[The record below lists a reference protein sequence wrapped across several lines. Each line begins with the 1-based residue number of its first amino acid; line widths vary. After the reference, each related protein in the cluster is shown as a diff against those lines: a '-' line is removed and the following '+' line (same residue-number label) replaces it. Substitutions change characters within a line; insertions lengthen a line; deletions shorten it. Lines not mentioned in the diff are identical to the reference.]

1 MELSIISDYF
11 ESENNS
17 SLSKKEAIESRRNF
31 FLGIKDEFIITD
43 DGSLSLKFQDTMH
56 SYIGA
61 LKERLH
67 AYSIPSKIAER
78 KRLLDICSGFGYNAL
93 YALYHN
99 PKLEIDMV
107 EKFWEISAVSLII
120 PLPENYSFLALE
132 FERIKGSVESKLHEM
147 GLIKNLAYEN
157 DSNLRLHIGEAEEVL
172 SNMQDKFDVIFF
184 DPYKSEV
191 SPELFTIESV
201 KLMVDRLEE
210 NGIFLTY
217 LSNYAIRS
225 AISCYLNIGKV
236 NLPLKKVEG
245 TIASR
250 SKEELP
256 IDSYE
261 ERIIALTELGVPY
274 RKAETPEG
282 ILLKRLEERAF
293 MKNKYLLPS
302 SKRSIVN
309 FEEAFSGS
317 DINLRKRLED
327 FGLTKE
333 SAEYII
339 CPQKEECVCKKCQKR
354 YVTSSER
361 IREMRRRIYEIKNFN
376 HEVCPY
382 TH

>member
-1 MELSIISDYF
+1 MELSKITDYF
-11 ESENNS
+11 ESENKRALTKN
-17 SLSKKEAIESRRNF
+17 EIIESRRNF
-31 FLGIKDEFIITD
+31 FLEIQHEFIITD

-67 AYSIPSKIAER
+67 AYSIPSRITER

-99 PKLEIDMV
+99 PKLKVDMV

-120 PLPENYSFLALE
+120 PLPENYSFLVPE
-132 FERIKGSVESKLHEM
+132 FERIKGSVERKLQEI
-147 GLIKNLAYEN
+147 GVLKNLAYPN
-157 DSNLRLHIGEAEEVL
+157 DPNITLHIGEAEEIL
-172 SNMQDKFDVIFF
+172 SEMQDNFDVIFF

-191 SPELFTIESV
+191 SPELFTIEFV
-201 KLMVDRLEE
+201 KLMLDRLEE

-225 AISCYLNIGKV
+225 ALSCYLNIGKV
-236 NLPLKKVEG
+236 DLPLKKVEG
-245 TIASR
+245 TIAST
-250 SKEELP
+250 SKEDLP

-274 RKAETPEG
+274 RKAASPEE
-282 ILLKRLEERAF
+282 ILLKRIEERAF
-293 MKNKYLLPS
+293 LKNKYLLPS

-309 FEEAFSGS
+309 FEDAFLGN
-317 DINLRKRLED
+317 DALLRKRLED

-333 SAEYII
+333 SAEYIT
-339 CPQKEECVCKKCQKR
+339 CPQKEECICKKCQKR
-354 YVTSSER
+354 YCTSSER

-376 HEVCPY
+376 HEACPY

>member
-1 MELSIISDYF
+1 MDLSRISNYF
-11 ESENNS
+11 ESEN
-17 SLSKKEAIESRRNF
+17 KKQLTKNEIIESRRNF
-31 FLGIKDEFIITD
+31 FLKIKDEFIVTD

-67 AYSIPSKIAER
+67 AYSIPSKISER
-78 KRLLDICSGFGYNAL
+78 ERLLDICSGFGYNAL
-93 YALYHN
+93 YALHFN
-99 PKLEIDMV
+99 PKLRVDMV
-107 EKFWEISAVSLII
+107 EKFWEISAVLLII
-120 PLPENYSFLALE
+120 PLPENYSFLLQE
-132 FERIKGSVESKLHEM
+132 FERIRGSVEHKLCEM

-157 DSNLRLHIGEAEEVL
+157 DPTIKLNIGEAEFILPE
-172 SNMQDKFDVIFF
+172 MEEKFDVIFF

-191 SPELFTIESV
+191 SPELFTVDFV

-210 NGIFLTY
+210 NGILLTY

-225 AISCYLNIGKV
+225 ALSCYLNIGKV

-245 TIASR
+245 TIASA
-250 SKEELP
+250 SKEDLP
-256 IDSYE
+256 IDQYE

-274 RKAETPEG
+274 RKAETPEE
-282 ILLKRLEERAF
+282 ILFKRLEERAF
-293 MKNKYLLPS
+293 MKNRYVLPS

-309 FEEAFSGS
+309 FEDAFLGNDES
-317 DINLRKRLED
+317 LRKRLED

-333 SAEYII
+333 SAEYVI
-339 CPQKEECVCKKCQKR
+339 CPQKEACICEKCDRR
-354 YVTSSER
+354 YGTSSER
-361 IREMRRRIYEIKNFN
+361 IREMRRRIYEIKNFS

>member
-1 MELSIISDYF
+1 MELSKITDYF
-11 ESENNS
+11 ESENKRA
-17 SLSKKEAIESRRNF
+17 LTKKETIESRRNF
-31 FLGIKDEFIITD
+31 FLEIQHEFIITD

-67 AYSIPSKIAER
+67 AYSIPSRISER

-99 PKLEIDMV
+99 PKLKVDMV

-120 PLPENYSFLALE
+120 SLPENYSFLAPE
-132 FERIKGSVESKLHEM
+132 FERIKGSIEKKLHEI
-147 GLIKNLAYEN
+147 GVLKNLAYPN
-157 DSNLRLHIGEAEEVL
+157 DPNITLHIGEAEEIL
-172 SNMQDKFDVIFF
+172 SEMQDKFDVIFF

-191 SPELFTIESV
+191 SPELFTIEFV
-201 KLMVDRLEE
+201 KLMLDRLEE
-210 NGIFLTY
+210 SGIFLTY

-225 AISCYLNIGKV
+225 ALSCYLNIGKV
-236 NLPLKKVEG
+236 DLPLKKVEG
-245 TIASR
+245 TIAST
-250 SKEELP
+250 SKEDLP
-256 IDSYE
+256 IESYE

-274 RKAETPEG
+274 RKAGRPEE

-293 MKNKYLLPS
+293 MKNKFLLPS

-309 FEEAFSGS
+309 FEDAFLGN
-317 DINLRKRLED
+317 DALLRKRLED

-333 SAEYII
+333 SAEYIL
-339 CPQKEECVCKKCQKR
+339 CPQKEQCICKKCQKR
-354 YVTSSER
+354 YFTSSER

>member
-1 MELSIISDYF
+1 MDLSKITDYF
-11 ESENNS
+11 ESENNKA
-17 SLSKKEAIESRRNF
+17 LSKNEVTESRRDF
-31 FLGIKDEFIITD
+31 FLSIKDEFIITD

-67 AYSIPSKIAER
+67 AYSIPSRIAER

-93 YALYHN
+93 YALHHN
-99 PKLEIDMV
+99 PKLKIDMV

-120 PLPENYSFLALE
+120 PLPENYSFLTPE
-132 FERIKGSVESKLHEM
+132 FERIKGAVEHKLCEM

-157 DSNLRLHIGEAEEVL
+157 DPNLRLHIGEAEEVL
-172 SNMQDKFDVIFF
+172 FNMQDKFDVIFF

-191 SPELFTIESV
+191 SPELFTIEFV
-201 KLMVDRLEE
+201 KLMLERLEE
-210 NGIFLTY
+210 KGIFLTY

-225 AISCYLNIGKV
+225 ALSCYLNIGKV
-236 NLPLKKVEG
+236 DLPLKKVEG
-245 TIASR
+245 TIAS
-250 SKEELP
+250 SYKEDLP
-256 IDSYE
+256 IDPYE

-274 RKAETPEG
+274 RKAGSPEE
-282 ILLKRLEERAF
+282 ILLKRQEERVL

-302 SKRSIVN
+302 SKRNIVN
-309 FEEAFSGS
+309 FEDAFLGG
-317 DINLRKRLED
+317 DALLRKRLED

-339 CPQKEECVCKKCQKR
+339 CPQNEECICKKCQKR
-354 YVTSSER
+354 YETSSER
-361 IREMRRRIYEIKNFN
+361 IREMRRRIYEIKNFTPGA
-376 HEVCPY
+376 CPY

>member
-1 MELSIISDYF
+1 MDLSIISDYF
-11 ESENNS
+11 EFENNR
-17 SLSKKEAIESRRNF
+17 SLSKKEVLESRRNF
-31 FLGIKDEFIITD
+31 FLDIQKEFITTD

-67 AYSIPSKIAER
+67 AYSIPSRIAER

-93 YALYHN
+93 YALHHN
-99 PKLEIDMV
+99 PKLRIDMV

-120 PLPENYSFLALE
+120 PLPENYSFLAPE
-132 FERIKGSVESKLHEM
+132 FERIKGAVENKLHEM
-147 GLIKNLAYEN
+147 GLIKNLAYGN
-157 DSNLRLHIGEAEEVL
+157 DPNLRLHVGEAEEVL

-201 KLMVDRLEE
+201 KCMVDRLEE

-225 AISCYLNIGKV
+225 ALSCYLNIGKV

-261 ERIIALTELGVPY
+261 ERIIALTELGIPY
-274 RKAETPEG
+274 RKAETPEET
-282 ILLKRLEERAF
+282 ILKRLEERAF

-309 FEEAFSGS
+309 FEDAFSGS
-317 DINLRKRLED
+317 DTSLRKRLED

-333 SAEYII
+333 SSEYII
-339 CPQKEECVCKKCQKR
+339 CPQKEECICKKCQKG
-354 YVTSSER
+354 YDTSSER

-376 HEVCPY
+376 HEAYPY

>member
-1 MELSIISDYF
+1 MDLSIITDYY
-11 ESENNS
+11 ESENNKT
-17 SLSKKEAIESRRNF
+17 LSKKEVIDSRRNF
-31 FLGIKDEFIITD
+31 FLSIKDEFIITD

-67 AYSIPSKIAER
+67 AYTIPSKISER

-93 YALYHN
+93 YAMNHN
-99 PKLEIDMV
+99 PKLKIDMV
-107 EKFWEISAVSLII
+107 EKFWEISAISLII
-120 PLPENYSFLALE
+120 PLPENYSFLNPE
-132 FERIKGSVESKLHEM
+132 FERIKGSVENKLKEM
-147 GLIKNLAYEN
+147 GILKNLAYQN
-157 DSNLRLHIGEAEEVL
+157 DSNIRLHIGEAEEVL

-191 SPELFTIESV
+191 SPELFTIEFV
-201 KLMVDRLEE
+201 KLMLERLEQ

-225 AISCYLNIGKV
+225 ALSCYLNIGKV

-245 TIASR
+245 TIAST

-256 IDSYE
+256 IDPYE

-274 RKAETPEG
+274 RNAGSPEE
-282 ILLKRLEERAF
+282 ILLKRIEERAL

-309 FEEAFSGS
+309 FEDAFLGN
-317 DINLRKRLED
+317 DVFLRKRLED

-339 CPQKEECVCKKCQKR
+339 CPQKEECICKKCQKR
-354 YVTSSER
+354 YGTSSER
-361 IREMRRRIYEIKNFN
+361 IREMRKRIYEIKKFT
-376 HEVCPY
+376 HEACPY

>member
-1 MELSIISDYF
+1 MDLSIISDYF
-11 ESENNS
+11 EFENNR
-17 SLSKKEAIESRRNF
+17 SLSKKEVLESRRNF
-31 FLGIKDEFIITD
+31 FLDIQKEFIITD

-67 AYSIPSKIAER
+67 AYSIPSRIAER

-99 PKLEIDMV
+99 PKLRIDMV

-120 PLPENYSFLALE
+120 PLPENYSFLNPE
-132 FERIKGSVESKLHEM
+132 FERIKGAVENKLHWM
-147 GLIKNLAYEN
+147 GLIKNLAYGN
-157 DSNLRLHIGEAEEVL
+157 DPNLRLHVGEAEDVL

-201 KLMVDRLEE
+201 KCMVDRLEE

-225 AISCYLNIGKV
+225 ALSCYLNIGKV

-250 SKEELP
+250 SKEELS

-261 ERIIALTELGVPY
+261 ERIIALTELGIPY
-274 RKAETPEG
+274 RKAETPGE
-282 ILLKRLEERAF
+282 ILLKRLEERVF

-309 FEEAFSGS
+309 FEDAFSGS
-317 DINLRKRLED
+317 DTSLRKRLED

-339 CPQKEECVCKKCQKR
+339 CPQKEECICKKCQKR
-354 YVTSSER
+354 YDTSSER

-376 HEVCPY
+376 HEAYPY

>member
-1 MELSIISDYF
+1 MDLSIISDYF
-11 ESENNS
+11 ESENKKH
-17 SLSKKEAIESRRNF
+17 LTKKEIIDSRRNF
-31 FLGIKDEFIITD
+31 FLEIKDEFIVTD

-61 LKERLH
+61 LKERFH
-67 AYSIPSKIAER
+67 AYSIPSKISER
-78 KRLLDICSGFGYNAL
+78 ERLLDICSGFGYNAL
-93 YALYHN
+93 YALHFN
-99 PKLEIDMV
+99 PKLSIDMV
-107 EKFWEISAVSLII
+107 EKFWEISAVLLII
-120 PLPENYSFLALE
+120 PLPENYSFLLPE
-132 FERIKGSVESKLHEM
+132 FERIRGSVEHKLCEM

-157 DSNLRLHIGEAEEVL
+157 DPTINLHIGEAELIL
-172 SNMQDKFDVIFF
+172 SQAKEKFDVIFF

-191 SPELFTIESV
+191 SPELFTVDFV

-210 NGIFLTY
+210 NGILLTY

-225 AISCYLNIGKV
+225 ALSCYLNIGKV

-245 TIASR
+245 TIAST
-250 SKEELP
+250 SKEDLP

-274 RKAETPEG
+274 RKANTPEE

-293 MKNKYLLPS
+293 MKNRYVLPS

-309 FEEAFSGS
+309 FEDAFLGNDES
-317 DINLRKRLED
+317 LRKRLED

-333 SAEYII
+333 SAEYVI
-339 CPQKEECVCKKCQKR
+339 CPQKEVCICEKCDKR
-354 YVTSSER
+354 YDTSSER
-361 IREMRRRIYEIKNFN
+361 IREMRRRIYEIKNFS